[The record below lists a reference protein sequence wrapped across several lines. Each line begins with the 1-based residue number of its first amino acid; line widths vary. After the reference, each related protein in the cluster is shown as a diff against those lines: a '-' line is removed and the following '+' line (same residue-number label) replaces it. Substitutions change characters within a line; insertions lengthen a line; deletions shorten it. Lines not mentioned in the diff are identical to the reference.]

1 MELSL
6 AEKLEAAVEALRR
19 CEERSLAGQF
29 ALEVM
34 HEVRNPLDAIGN
46 LVYLAMD
53 AKDLPQAK
61 EYMRAAT
68 EHIISLHQI
77 AGQSL
82 TLTRNAQTATP
93 VDLVAL
99 SEAALRVHHRRIMA
113 KQIQLKRD
121 ACEEATVTVRTG
133 EILQVLSNLIGNAL
147 DALPQRGTISLRVR
161 KRRDHFSL
169 IVADNGHGISP
180 DNLRRLFQPF
190 FTTKN
195 DQGTGLGLALS
206 RKIVERHG
214 GKIFVRS
221 CTHPGK
227 NGTTFLVR
235 LPVLVADAASRR
247 ESEF

>member
-61 EYMRAAT
+61 EYMREVT
-68 EHIISLHQI
+68 EHIVSLHQI

-93 VDLVAL
+93 IDLVAL
-99 SEAALRVHHRRIMA
+99 SEAALRVHHRRVLT

-121 ACEEATVTVRTG
+121 FCEEAIVTVRTG
-133 EILQVLSNLIGNAL
+133 EIL
-147 DALPQRGTISLRVR
+147 
-161 KRRDHFSL
+161 
-169 IVADNGHGISP
+169 
-180 DNLRRLFQPF
+180 
-190 FTTKN
+190 
-195 DQGTGLGLALS
+195 
-206 RKIVERHG
+206 
-214 GKIFVRS
+214 
-221 CTHPGK
+221 
-227 NGTTFLVR
+227 
-235 LPVLVADAASRR
+235 
-247 ESEF
+247 